1 MRTAIVVS
9 TGDRCLYVNDRPF
22 RSTYDD
28 RFDRRPDRLS
38 TRDRSFYTRA
48 PTRFTMVDVD
58 IEELKHDSYLTILA
72 TAVSYGV
79 LLGIMT
85 VLLFGVPYVLFRFF
99 L

>member
-1 MRTAIVVS
+1 
-9 TGDRCLYVNDRPF
+9 
-22 RSTYDD
+22 
-28 RFDRRPDRLS
+28 
-38 TRDRSFYTRA
+38 
-48 PTRFTMVDVD
+48 MVDVD

-99 L
+99 LG